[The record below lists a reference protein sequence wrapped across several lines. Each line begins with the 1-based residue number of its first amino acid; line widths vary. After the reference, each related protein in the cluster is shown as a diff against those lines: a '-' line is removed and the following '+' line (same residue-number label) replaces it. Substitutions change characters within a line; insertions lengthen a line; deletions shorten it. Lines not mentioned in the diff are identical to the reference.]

1 MASEMTLQEVAD
13 TLGITRERVRQIE
26 KKALYRI
33 RSELRKRGITQYSDL
48 SIGDAV
54 VDVLRSGYRPR
65 E

>member
-1 MASEMTLQEVAD
+1 MSTGMTLEEIAD

-33 RSELRKRGITQYSDL
+33 KKALRDRGINSYSDL
-48 SIGDAV
+48 SVESV
-54 VDVLRSGYRPR
+54 VAEVLRSGFRPR